1 MTFDR
6 AARRIAD
13 WTKAILDESVP
24 PDWLRG
30 FLATS
35 LARAEG
41 DLAAGR
47 FTPPP
52 TARSELAQAR
62 ALASRLGFIPRF
74 EAKHIP
80 GESTPS
86 PPVDAEAWL
95 AASSDGKVVGRRGLV
110 AGAGEALCFLLENPR
125 GSSET
130 TLDTALEALLRH
142 VEARRKDGLRLS
154 NTPEGTDPWMEW
166 LSVAVLFSRASRSRA
181 DLRLLN
187 AAFKLND
194 WAYPAHRRLSLGPRL
209 TRYLLSLAE
218 AETTAAERLA

>member
-1 MTFDR
+1 
-6 AARRIAD
+6 
-13 WTKAILDESVP
+13 
-24 PDWLRG
+24 
-30 FLATS
+30 
-35 LARAEG
+35 
-41 DLAAGR
+41 
-47 FTPPP
+47 
-52 TARSELAQAR
+52 
-62 ALASRLGFIPRF
+62 
-74 EAKHIP
+74 
-80 GESTPS
+80 
-86 PPVDAEAWL
+86 VDAEAWL

-166 LSVAVLFSRASRSRA
+166 LSVAVLFSRASRSRG